1 MQNNKI
7 NIINLGCRLN
17 IYEGEVIKSLVDKN
31 NLKNYTIINS
41 CAVTEE
47 AEKKVKYEI
56 RKSKKKFPNNKIILT
71 GCAAQISPNDYA
83 SIKDVNF
90 VIGNHEKLQSNTW
103 GSLTENNS
111 INVRDIFSSNEINKN
126 IVEKFEG
133 KSRAFIEIQQGCDH
147 RCTFCV
153 IPYGRGNNRSVPVGI
168 IIERIKTIVKKG
180 YNEVVLTGVDITD
193 YGKDLP
199 GKPNL
204 FQLVRRIL
212 NLVQNLKHLRLS
224 SIDCAEITNDFWPLL
239 NDERLMPY
247 FHISMQSGSDLILKR
262 MKRRH
267 NRQQAIDFCNEV
279 KSIRKDAVFGAD
291 LIAGFPTENEH
302 MFEKSVELIEEC
314 QLTHLHVFPYS
325 KRKFTPATFMPQLP
339 KEIIKKRAK
348 ILREKG
354 KEKLLNY
361 LNKQIGLNDL
371 MLVEYIENNISYG
384 KTQHYTKVKV
394 NEPINEGKIV
404 KCKITNIENDVL
416 EAMLV

>member
-103 GSLTENNS
+103 GSLTENNP

-168 IIERIKTIVKKG
+168 IIDRIKTIVKKG

-212 NLVQNLKHLRLS
+212 NLVQDLKHLRLS

-239 NDERLMPY
+239 NDKRLMPY

-267 NRQQAIDFCNEV
+267 NRQQAIEFCNKV

-291 LIAGFPTENEH
+291 LIAGFPTENEN

-354 KEKLLNY
+354 KEKLFNY

-371 MLVEYIENNISYG
+371 MLVEYIEKNISYG

-404 KCKITNIENDVL
+404 KCKITNIDNDVL
-416 EAMLV
+416 EAVLV

>member
-103 GSLTENNS
+103 GSLTENNP

-168 IIERIKTIVKKG
+168 IIDRIKTIVKKG

-212 NLVQNLKHLRLS
+212 NLVQDLKHLRLS

-239 NDERLMPY
+239 NDKRLMPY

-267 NRQQAIDFCNEV
+267 NRQQAIEFCNKV

-291 LIAGFPTENEH
+291 LIAGFPTENEN

-354 KEKLLNY
+354 KEKLFNY

-371 MLVEYIENNISYG
+371 MLVEYIEKNISYG
-384 KTQHYTKVKV
+384 KTQHYTKVKI

-404 KCKITNIENDVL
+404 KCKITNIDNDVL
-416 EAMLV
+416 EAVLV